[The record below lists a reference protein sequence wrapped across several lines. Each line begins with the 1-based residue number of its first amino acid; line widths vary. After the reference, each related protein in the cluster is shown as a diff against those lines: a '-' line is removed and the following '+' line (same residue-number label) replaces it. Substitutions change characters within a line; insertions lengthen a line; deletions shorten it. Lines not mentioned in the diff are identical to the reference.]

1 MWSNLPFDLLAN
13 IFSFLPADSL
23 ALASSVC
30 KHWHTCVTAYPATA
44 AGARNPPW
52 FVALPVRNRGHT
64 CYTHNPI
71 IDTWH
76 GLFLGF
82 LPHAIRPVA
91 SIGGLVLLRS
101 TTSTT
106 LQLAICNLFT
116 KRYWSLPMLNIAR
129 TNPAVG
135 VVFGLDESPDVRFSS
150 FRVYVAGGM
159 SEAPSGGAAYEPTL
173 EMYDSWHDRW
183 DIIGRMPVEFA
194 VRLTVWSPNESV
206 YSGGVLYWMTS
217 ARAYSVMGLD
227 IESNSWRELSVPMAE
242 RLEFAALVRWNGRP
256 TLVGG
261 TCNEGACI
269 WELGEGDTWEL
280 VEKIPIELGMR
291 LLGVKG
297 SWESTKCV
305 GSDGALCL
313 YRDLGSGMVVW
324 REVEKGRWEW
334 LWVEGCC
341 SVGGKQ
347 VQNIPIKGLL
357 LHPNLATSGFPDK

>member
-1 MWSNLPFDLLAN
+1 
-13 IFSFLPADSL
+13 
-23 ALASSVC
+23 
-30 KHWHTCVTAYPATA
+30 
-44 AGARNPPW
+44 
-52 FVALPVRNRGHT
+52 
-64 CYTHNPI
+64 
-71 IDTWH
+71 
-76 GLFLGF
+76 
-82 LPHAIRPVA
+82 
-91 SIGGLVLLRS
+91 
-101 TTSTT
+101 
-106 LQLAICNLFT
+106 
-116 KRYWSLPMLNIAR
+116 MLNIAR

-135 VVFGLDESPDVRFSS
+135 VVFGLDESPDIRFSS

-159 SEAPSGGAAYEPTL
+159 SEALSGGAAYEPTL

-183 DIIGRMPVEFA
+183 DIMGRMPVEFA

-305 GSDGALCL
+305 GECQDCVSEAISRLKTDCGTAVYGDMFLGKCYARYTTAGAHTYAHPNHDSSHDDG
-313 YRDLGSGMVVW
+313 
-324 REVEKGRWEW
+324 EKTFAII
-334 LWVEGCC
+334 V
-341 SVGGKQ
+341 
-347 VQNIPIKGLL
+347 GLL
-357 LHPNLATSGFPDK
+357 AGVALIIIFLTFMRKVFEGNGK